1 MEIKEEILNRKGARK
16 PSEVPSEVLELLHQG
31 KIETVNLSE
40 WLAVD
45 QRILFDYL
53 ADELKVSP
61 TIVSEV
67 NQVLDEEK
75 KPSSNTFARL
85 IGQSLEHEAENSEEI
100 RQVLTKMPSDVA
112 RCWAA
117 HMVGIRKIPIQE
129 KLDAIRP
136 YAADGHFGVR
146 EISFMAVKKDIAT
159 YVEESLAHLTPWTKD
174 EDPNVR
180 RFAAEASR
188 PIGVWTNKI
197 DELKQHPEKAV
208 DLLNPLKSDPAKYVQ
223 DAVANWLNDAS
234 KSRPDFVE
242 ELCKR
247 WSSESDTKETAYIV
261 KRALRTINKKK

>member
-1 MEIKEEILNRKGARK
+1 MKIKAEVLNRKGARK
-16 PSEVPSEVLELLHQG
+16 PAEVPSDVLNLLHQG
-31 KIETVNLSE
+31 EIETVNLSE

-53 ADELKVSP
+53 SNRLRFSSIIIQE
-61 TIVSEV
+61 I

-75 KPSSNTFARL
+75 KPSSNTFSRL
-85 IGQSLEHEAENSEEI
+85 IGQTLERVVDNSEEI
-100 RQVLTKMPSDVA
+100 RRALSKLTSDVA

-117 HMVGIRKIPIQE
+117 HMIGARTLPIQE
-129 KLDAIRP
+129 KLDAIKM

-159 YVEESLAHLTPWTKD
+159 HVDVSISQLITWTSD
-174 EDPNVR
+174 GDANVR
-180 RFAAEASR
+180 RFAAEATR

-197 DELKQHPEKAV
+197 DDLKKHPEKAI
-208 DLLNPLKSDPAKYVQ
+208 DLLDPLKSDPSKYVQ

-242 ELCKR
+242 DVCNR
-247 WSSESDTKETAYIV
+247 WRLESDTKETTYII
-261 KRALRTINKKK
+261 KRALRTINKSK